1 MKNDVEDIPV
11 IYLVYV
17 LLAIGVIMGIAA
29 AASFASKRAIIVSGC
44 RVFIEFRIGQVRQ
57 WL

>member
-11 IYLVYV
+11 IYLLYV

-29 AASFASKRAIIVSGC
+29 AVIVSLI
-44 RVFIEFRIGQVRQ
+44 RV
-57 WL
+57 